1 MKTVLVTGAARGLG
15 KSIAEVFL
23 KNNWKLIA
31 SARDISKLDTHKNL
45 IPLELD
51 LTSEDSLKQFIE
63 EVKKLNLEIDLLIN
77 NAGYN
82 AKDIGDNDYFQS
94 TFRIEPFSAKA
105 VDQTLWVNAL
115 MPMQLISGLLKVL
128 SPESVVLNI
137 SSWLGSITEKKA
149 AGHYAYSGS
158 KALLNMFTRGFALEL
173 EKSDISKCQS
183 TVALNPGWM
192 RTDMGGGGAN
202 GPAGPDDFAEK
213 ILELYSSKLLHASS
227 GKFLN
232 IDGSEHLW

>member
-1 MKTVLVTGAARGLG
+1 MKTILVTGASRGLG
-15 KSIAEVFL
+15 KSLTEVFL

-31 SARDISKLDTHKNL
+31 SARDISKLDSHENL

-51 LTSEDSLKQFIE
+51 LSSEDSLRQFIE
-63 EVKKLNLEIDLLIN
+63 EVKKLDLEIDLLIN

-82 AKDIGDNDYFQS
+82 AKDSGDNDYFQS
-94 TFRIEPFSAKA
+94 TFRIEHFSAKA
-105 VDQTLWVNAL
+105 VDDTLLINAL

-128 SPESVVLNI
+128 SSESVVLNI

-192 RTDMGGGGAN
+192 QTDMGGAKA
-202 GPAGPDDFAEK
+202 PSSPQDVAEK
-213 ILELYSSKLLHASS
+213 ILGLYDSKVLQDSN

-232 IDGSEHLW
+232 VDGTEHLW